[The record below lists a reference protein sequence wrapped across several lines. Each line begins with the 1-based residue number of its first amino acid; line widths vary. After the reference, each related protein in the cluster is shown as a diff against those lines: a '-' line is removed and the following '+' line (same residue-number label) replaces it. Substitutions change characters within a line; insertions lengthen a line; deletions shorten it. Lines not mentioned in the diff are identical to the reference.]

1 MTKEAAIALARVLA
15 QEMGLKEVAL
25 GPLDLALPLGLH
37 KEERQARVDLE
48 REIPVCMG
56 DF

>member
-48 REIPVCMG
+48 RVIPVCMG
-56 DF
+56 F